1 MSNDFLTQIAAEIR
15 YDIVASMRLDKK
27 SVSLDIEARRHEA
40 NAGLKWACKRTRIK
54 EECEAAG
61 ITEARW
67 TKSKEGL
74 ACSIQTMRRRVQ
86 LIEDWSLYEPARLAA
101 GDNGLHGII
110 YALSLIQKAK
120 RQHDKATNAQP
131 VSVRSDKSMKS
142 TGVPTSRCHFITGDS
157 RVALAKLPDN
167 SVSVIVTS
175 PPYWPAERS
184 YGGIG
189 IGFEP
194 TIRQYIDNLMAIFRE
209 CYRVLKPDGVM
220 WIVIGDSYS
229 TYGGTRPDHSFS
241 VGPNGTRKVLKMDNE
256 KPDTTAERPAKNL
269 LGIPWRLA
277 FALQEEGWILRQEVI
292 WNKGFAHPE
301 LVKDRCTRTH
311 ETVFMFSKLPL
322 YFYDADAIRV
332 PAVSASHAR
341 GQPKPGLLR
350 RDADSEMRTNPIGR
364 NSGTVWEVN
373 TISYPG
379 PHTATFPPDLVR
391 MVSCDDDLLVL
402 DPFGGAGT
410 TAMVALELGHH
421 AITIDINPEYTEEAR
436 ARLGVTDIDQ
446 AAAAG

>member
-1 MSNDFLTQIAAEIR
+1 M
-15 YDIVASMRLDKK
+15 
-27 SVSLDIEARRHEA
+27 
-40 NAGLKWACKRTRIK
+40 
-54 EECEAAG
+54 
-61 ITEARW
+61 
-67 TKSKEGL
+67 
-74 ACSIQTMRRRVQ
+74 
-86 LIEDWSLYEPARLAA
+86 
-101 GDNGLHGII
+101 
-110 YALSLIQKAK
+110 
-120 RQHDKATNAQP
+120 
-131 VSVRSDKSMKS
+131 
-142 TGVPTSRCHFITGDS
+142 
-157 RVALAKLPDN
+157 
-167 SVSVIVTS
+167 
-175 PPYWPAERS
+175 
-184 YGGIG
+184 
-189 IGFEP
+189 
-194 TIRQYIDNLMAIFRE
+194 
-209 CYRVLKPDGVM
+209 
-220 WIVIGDSYS
+220 
-229 TYGGTRPDHSFS
+229 
-241 VGPNGTRKVLKMDNE
+241 
-256 KPDTTAERPAKNL
+256 
-269 LGIPWRLA
+269 A

-391 MVSCDDDLLVL
+391 MVSCDDDSLVL